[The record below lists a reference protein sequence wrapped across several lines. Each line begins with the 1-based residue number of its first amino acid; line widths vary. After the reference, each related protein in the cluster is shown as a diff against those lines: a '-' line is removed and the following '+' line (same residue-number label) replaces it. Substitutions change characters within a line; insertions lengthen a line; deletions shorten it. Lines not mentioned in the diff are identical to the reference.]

1 MLNITMTGADVV
13 ACVALAAMAVIAWQI
28 VEIKEK

>member
-13 ACVALAAMAVIAWQI
+13 ACVALVSMAII
-28 VEIKEK
+28 VWLIVRNS